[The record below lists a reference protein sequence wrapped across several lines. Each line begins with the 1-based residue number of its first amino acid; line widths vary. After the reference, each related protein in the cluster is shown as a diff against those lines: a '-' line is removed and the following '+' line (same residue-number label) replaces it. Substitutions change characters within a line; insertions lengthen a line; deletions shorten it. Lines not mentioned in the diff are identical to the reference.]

1 MFYDK
6 AKIYVKAGIGGNG
19 VVAFRREKYVPE
31 GGPNGGDG
39 GDGGSVVLVGDK
51 GLRTLVDFKYKPH
64 VKAKKGEHGQ
74 GKGRHGKKA
83 EDNILMVPLGTIVR
97 DFDTNELIA
106 DVTEDGQRVVVAK
119 GGRGGRGNA
128 RFVSAKNR
136 VPMVAERGEPGEEVT
151 LFLELKLLADVG
163 LIGMPNAGKSTL
175 ISVISAAKPKIADYP
190 FTTLK
195 PNLGVVSIEVG
206 NSFVVADIP
215 GLIEGAHQG
224 LGLGHE
230 FLRHIERTRIFV
242 HVLDMSPAEDK
253 NIVEIFNTINKEL
266 VLYNPKLANK
276 KQIIAA
282 NKMDVPGAE
291 DNLEILKKELG
302 EQYEI
307 FSISAVAG
315 MGLKPLLGR
324 ISQLIDE
331 IEPEPLHTEDEIK
344 VFTEPALERFIIDR
358 EDGIF
363 VVRGKEIER
372 HFAMTD
378 FNNEEGVKRF
388 QRILKVMGVESAL
401 IEEGINYGDFVR
413 IGDLEF
419 EFVE

>member
-6 AKIYVKAGIGGNG
+6 AKIYVKAGDGGNG
-19 VVAFRREKYVPE
+19 IVAFRREKYVPE

-39 GDGGSVVLVGDK
+39 GDGGSVILMGDK

-74 GKGRHGKKA
+74 GKNRHGRNA
-83 EDNILMVPLGTIVR
+83 EDTILKVPLGTIVK
-97 DFDTNELIA
+97 DFDTGELIA
-106 DVTEDGQRVVVAK
+106 DITEDGQCVVVAR

-128 RFVSAKNR
+128 RFASAKNR
-136 VPMVAERGEPGEEVT
+136 VPSVAEKGEPGEEVT

-163 LIGMPNAGKSTL
+163 LVGMPNAGKSTL

-195 PNLGVVSIEVG
+195 PNLGVVSVDEG
-206 NSFVVADIP
+206 SSFVVADIP

-224 LGLGHE
+224 AGLGHE

-242 HVLDMSPAEDK
+242 HVLDMTPAQDK
-253 NIVEIFNTINKEL
+253 NIVDVFSVINREL
-266 VLYNPKLANK
+266 ILYNPKLADK

-282 NKMDVPGAE
+282 NKMDVSGAE
-291 DNLEILKKELG
+291 KNLELLKKELG

-307 FSISAVAG
+307 FPISAVAG
-315 MGLKPLLGR
+315 TGLKPLIGR
-324 ISQLIDE
+324 IAQLIGE
-331 IEPEPLHTEDEIK
+331 IEPEPLFGEDEIK
-344 VFTEPALERFIIDR
+344 VFMEPVERFTIGR

-363 VVRGKEIER
+363 VVKGKEVEK

-378 FNNEEGVKRF
+378 FNNEEGIRRF
-388 QRILKVMGVESAL
+388 QRILKTMGVEDAL
-401 IEEGINYGDFVR
+401 LKKGINYGDLVR

>member
-6 AKIYVKAGIGGNG
+6 AKIYVKAGDGGNG
-19 VVAFRREKYVPE
+19 IVAFRREKYVAE
-31 GGPNGGDG
+31 GGPSGGDG
-39 GDGGSVVLVGDK
+39 GTGGSVILIGDK

-64 VKAKKGEHGQ
+64 VKAKRGEHGQ
-74 GKGRHGKKA
+74 SKNRHGKNA
-83 EDNILMVPLGTIVR
+83 EDSIIKVPLGTIIKN
-97 DFDTNELIA
+97 FDTGGLIA
-106 DVTEDGQRVVVAK
+106 DITEENQSVVIAK

-128 RFVSAKNR
+128 RFTSAKNR
-136 VPMVAERGEPGEEVT
+136 VPAVAEKGEPGAEVT

-163 LIGMPNAGKSTL
+163 LIGLPNAGKSTL

-195 PNLGVVSIEVG
+195 PNLGVVSVEEG

-224 LGLGHE
+224 AGLGHE

-242 HVLDMSPAEDK
+242 HVLDMALDEK
-253 NIVEIFNTINKEL
+253 KEIVDVFHSINKEL
-266 VLYNPKLANK
+266 FLYNPKLANK

-291 DNLEILKKELG
+291 ENLKKLNKEIG

-307 FSISAVAG
+307 FPISAIAQNG
-315 MGLKPLLGR
+315 IKPLIGR
-324 ISQLIDE
+324 LAQLIGE
-331 IEPEPLHTEDEIK
+331 IEPESLFNEEDIE
-344 VFTEPALERFIIDR
+344 VFVEPEERFNIVK
-358 EDGIF
+358 EDGMF
-363 VVRGKEIER
+363 VVQGREVEK

-378 FNNEEGVKRF
+378 FNNEEGAKRF
-388 QRILKVMGVESAL
+388 QRILKAMGVEKAL
-401 IEEGINYGDFVR
+401 LDQGINYGDVVR

-419 EFVE
+419 EFLE

>member
-6 AKIYVKAGIGGNG
+6 AKIYVKAGDGGNG
-19 VVAFRREKYVPE
+19 IVAFRREKYVPE

-39 GDGGSVVLVGDK
+39 GDGGSVILMGDK

-74 GKGRHGKKA
+74 GKNRHGRNA
-83 EDNILMVPLGTIVR
+83 EDTILKVPLGTIVK
-97 DFDTNELIA
+97 DFDTGELIA
-106 DVTEDGQRVVVAK
+106 DITEDGQCVVVAR

-128 RFVSAKNR
+128 RFASAKNR
-136 VPMVAERGEPGEEVT
+136 VPSVAEKGEPGEEVT

-163 LIGMPNAGKSTL
+163 LVGMPNAGKSTL

-195 PNLGVVSIEVG
+195 PNLGVVSVDEG
-206 NSFVVADIP
+206 SSFVVADIP

-224 LGLGHE
+224 AGLGHE

-242 HVLDMSPAEDK
+242 HVLDMTPAEDK
-253 NIVEIFNTINKEL
+253 NIVDVFSVINREL
-266 VLYNPKLANK
+266 ILYNPKLADK

-282 NKMDVPGAE
+282 NKMDVSGAE
-291 DNLEILKKELG
+291 KNLELLKKELG

-307 FSISAVAG
+307 FPISAVAG
-315 MGLKPLLGR
+315 TGLKPLIGR
-324 ISQLIDE
+324 IAQLIGE
-331 IEPEPLHTEDEIK
+331 IEPEPLFGEDEIK
-344 VFTEPALERFIIDR
+344 VFMEPVERFTIER

-363 VVRGKEIER
+363 VVKGKEVEK

-378 FNNEEGVKRF
+378 FNNEEGIRRF
-388 QRILKVMGVESAL
+388 QRILKTMGVEDAL
-401 IEEGINYGDFVR
+401 LKKGINYGDLVR

>member
-6 AKIYVKAGIGGNG
+6 VKIYVKAGDGGNG
-19 VVAFRREKYVPE
+19 IVAFRREKYVPE

-39 GDGGSVVLVGDK
+39 GDGGSVILIGDK

-74 GKGRHGKKA
+74 GKNRHGRNA
-83 EDNILMVPLGTIVR
+83 EDTILKVPLGTIVK
-97 DFDTNELIA
+97 DFDTGELIA
-106 DVTEDGQRVVVAK
+106 DITEDGQCVVVAR

-128 RFVSAKNR
+128 RFASAKNR
-136 VPMVAERGEPGEEVT
+136 VPSVAEKGEPGEEVT

-195 PNLGVVSIEVG
+195 PNLGVVSVDNG
-206 NSFVVADIP
+206 SSFVVADIP

-224 LGLGHE
+224 AGLGHE

-242 HVLDMSPAEDK
+242 HVLDMTPTQDK
-253 NIVEIFNTINKEL
+253 NILDVFNVINREL
-266 VLYNPKLANK
+266 ILYNPKLADK
-276 KQIIAA
+276 KQVIAA
-282 NKMDVPGAE
+282 NKMDVSGAE
-291 DNLEILKKELG
+291 KNLELLKKELG

-307 FSISAVAG
+307 FPISAIAG
-315 MGLKPLLGR
+315 SGLKPLIGR
-324 ISQLIDE
+324 IAQLIEE
-331 IEPEPLHTEDEIK
+331 IEPEPLFSEDEIR
-344 VFTEPALERFIIDR
+344 VFMEPVERFTIER
-358 EDGIF
+358 ENGIF
-363 VVRGKEIER
+363 VVKGKEVEK

-388 QRILKVMGVESAL
+388 QRILKAMGVEDAL
-401 IEEGINYGDFVR
+401 LKKGINYGDLVR

>member
-6 AKIYVKAGIGGNG
+6 AKIYVKAGNGGNG
-19 VVAFRREKYVPE
+19 IVAFRREKYVPE

-39 GDGGSVVLVGDK
+39 GDGGSVILVGDK

-74 GKGRHGKKA
+74 GKSRHGKNA
-83 EDNILMVPLGTIVR
+83 ENNILKVPLGTIVK
-97 DFDTNELIA
+97 DFDTGELIA
-106 DVTEDGQRVVVAK
+106 DITEDDQRVVVAK

-136 VPMVAERGEPGEEVT
+136 VPTVAENGEPGEEVT

-195 PNLGVVSIEVG
+195 PNLGVVSVDEG

-224 LGLGHE
+224 AGLGHE

-242 HVLDMSPAEDK
+242 HVLDMTLGEDK
-253 NIVEIFNTINKEL
+253 CIVETFNTINKEL
-266 VLYNPKLANK
+266 VLYNPKLADK

-282 NKMDVPGAE
+282 NKMDVSGAE
-291 DNLEILKKELG
+291 TNLELLKKELG
-302 EQYEI
+302 EQYEV
-307 FSISAVAG
+307 FPISAVAG
-315 MGLKPLLGR
+315 IGLRPLIGK
-324 ISQLIDE
+324 IAQLIDE
-331 IEPEPLHTEDEIK
+331 IEPEPLHNEDEIK
-344 VFTEPALERFIIDR
+344 VFMEPIERFTIDR
-358 EDGIF
+358 EDGKF
-363 VVRGKEIER
+363 VVAGKEVER
-372 HFAMTD
+372 HFAMTN
-378 FNNEEGVKRF
+378 FENEEGVKRF
-388 QRILKVMGVESAL
+388 QRILKAMGVEKAL
-401 IEEGINYGDFVR
+401 LEEGINYGDTVR

>member
-6 AKIYVKAGIGGNG
+6 VKIYVKAGNGGNG
-19 VVAFRREKYVPE
+19 IVAFRREKYVPE

-74 GKGRHGKKA
+74 GKSRHGKNA
-83 EDNILMVPLGTIVR
+83 EDNILKVPLGTIVKN
-97 DFDTNELIA
+97 FDTDELIA
-106 DVTEDGQRVVVAK
+106 DIIEDNQRVVIAK

-128 RFVSAKNR
+128 RFTSAKNR
-136 VPMVAERGEPGEEVT
+136 VPTVAENGEPGEEVT
-151 LFLELKLLADVG
+151 LLLELKLLADVG

-195 PNLGVVSIEVG
+195 PNLGVVSIEEG
-206 NSFVVADIP
+206 SSFVAADIP

-224 LGLGHE
+224 AGLGHE

-242 HVLDMSPAEDK
+242 HVLDMSLAEDK
-253 NIVEIFNTINKEL
+253 NVAEVFKTINREL
-266 VLYNPKLANK
+266 VLYNPKLADK

-282 NKMDVPGAE
+282 NKMDIPGAE
-291 DNLEILKKELG
+291 DNLELLKKELG

-307 FSISAVAG
+307 FPISAVAG
-315 MGLKPLLGR
+315 IGIKPLIGR
-324 ISQLIDE
+324 AAQLVEE
-331 IEPEPLHTEDEIK
+331 IEPEPLYSEDEIK
-344 VFTEPALERFIIDR
+344 VFTEPAERFTIER
-358 EDGIF
+358 EDDIF
-363 VVRGKEIER
+363 VVSGKEVER

-388 QRILKVMGVESAL
+388 QRILKVMGVEAAL
-401 IEEGINYGDFVR
+401 LDEGINYGDTVK

-419 EFVE
+419 EFLE

>member
-39 GDGGSVVLVGDK
+39 GDGGSVILVGDK

-74 GKGRHGKKA
+74 GKSRHGKNA
-83 EDNILMVPLGTIVR
+83 EDNILKVPLGTIVR
-97 DFDTNELIA
+97 DFDTNDLIA
-106 DVTEDGQRVVVAK
+106 DITEDGQRVVVAR

-128 RFVSAKNR
+128 RFASAKNR
-136 VPMVAERGEPGEEVT
+136 VPSVAEKGEPGEEIT

-195 PNLGVVSIEVG
+195 PNLGVVSVDVG

-224 LGLGHE
+224 AGLGHE

-253 NIVEIFNTINKEL
+253 NVVEIFKTINKEL
-266 VLYNPKLANK
+266 VLYNPKLADK

-315 MGLKPLLGR
+315 KGLKPLIGR
-324 ISQLIDE
+324 IAQLIEE

-344 VFTEPALERFIIDR
+344 VFAEPLERFIIDR

-363 VVRGKEIER
+363 VVKGKEIER

-378 FNNEEGVKRF
+378 FENEEGVRRF
-388 QRILKVMGVESAL
+388 QRILKVMGVEDAL
-401 IEEGINYGDFVR
+401 RKEGINYGDLVR
-413 IGDLEF
+413 IADLEF

>member
-6 AKIYVKAGIGGNG
+6 AKIYLKAGDGGNG
-19 VVAFRREKYVPE
+19 IVAFRREKYVPE

-39 GDGGSVVLVGDK
+39 GDGGSVILIGDK

-74 GKGRHGKKA
+74 GKNRHGRNA
-83 EDNILMVPLGTIVR
+83 EDTILSVPLGTIVKN
-97 DFDTNELIA
+97 FDTGELIA
-106 DVTEDGQRVVVAK
+106 DVTEDGQRVVVAR

-128 RFVSAKNR
+128 RFASAKNR
-136 VPMVAERGEPGEEVT
+136 VPAVAEKGEPGEEVT

-195 PNLGVVSIEVG
+195 PNLGVVSVDEG
-206 NSFVVADIP
+206 SSFVVADIP

-224 LGLGHE
+224 AGLGHE

-242 HVLDMSPAEDK
+242 HVLDLTPVEDK
-253 NIVEIFNTINKEL
+253 NIIEAFNTINKEL
-266 VLYNPKLANK
+266 VLYNPKLADK

-282 NKMDVPGAE
+282 NKMDVSGAE
-291 DNLEILKKELG
+291 KNLELLSKELEG
-302 EQYEI
+302 KYEI
-307 FSISAVAG
+307 FPISAVAG
-315 MGLKPLLGR
+315 TGLKPLIGR
-324 ISQLIDE
+324 IAQLIDE
-331 IEPEPLHTEDEIK
+331 IEPEPLYAGDEIK
-344 VFTEPALERFIIDR
+344 IFCEPEERFTIDR

-363 VVRGKEIER
+363 VVKGKEVEK

-378 FNNEEGVKRF
+378 FNNEEGVRRF
-388 QRILKVMGVESAL
+388 QRILKVMGVENAL
-401 IEEGINYGDFVR
+401 LEKGINYGDTVR

>member
-6 AKIYVKAGIGGNG
+6 VKIYVKAGDGGNG
-19 VVAFRREKYVPE
+19 IVAFRREKYVPE

-39 GDGGSVVLVGDK
+39 GDGGSVILIGDK

-74 GKGRHGKKA
+74 GKNRHGRNA
-83 EDNILMVPLGTIVR
+83 EDTILNVPLGTIVK
-97 DFDTNELIA
+97 DFDTGELIA
-106 DVTEDGQRVVVAK
+106 DITEDGQCVVVAR

-128 RFVSAKNR
+128 RFASAKNR
-136 VPMVAERGEPGEEVT
+136 VPSVAEKGEPGEEVT

-195 PNLGVVSIEVG
+195 PNLGVVSVDNG
-206 NSFVVADIP
+206 SSFVVADIP

-224 LGLGHE
+224 AGLGHE

-242 HVLDMSPAEDK
+242 HVLDMTPAQDK
-253 NIVEIFNTINKEL
+253 NILDVFNVINREL
-266 VLYNPKLANK
+266 ILYNPKLADK
-276 KQIIAA
+276 KQVIAA
-282 NKMDVPGAE
+282 NKMDVSGAE
-291 DNLEILKKELG
+291 KNLELLKKELG

-307 FSISAVAG
+307 FPISAIAG
-315 MGLKPLLGR
+315 SGLKPLIGR
-324 ISQLIDE
+324 IAQLIEE
-331 IEPEPLHTEDEIK
+331 IEPEPLFSEDEIR
-344 VFTEPALERFIIDR
+344 VFMEPVERFTIER
-358 EDGIF
+358 ENGIF
-363 VVRGKEIER
+363 VVKGKEVEK

-388 QRILKVMGVESAL
+388 QRILKAMGVEDAL
-401 IEEGINYGDFVR
+401 LKKGINYGDLVR

>member
-6 AKIYVKAGIGGNG
+6 AKIYVKAGDGGNG
-19 VVAFRREKYVPE
+19 IVAFRREKYVPE

-39 GDGGSVVLVGDK
+39 GDGGSVILIGDK

-74 GKGRHGKKA
+74 GKNRHGRNA
-83 EDNILMVPLGTIVR
+83 EDTILSVPLGTIVKN
-97 DFDTNELIA
+97 FDTGELIA
-106 DVTEDGQRVVVAK
+106 DVTEDGQRVVVAR

-128 RFVSAKNR
+128 RFASAKNR
-136 VPMVAERGEPGEEVT
+136 VPVVAEKGEPGEEVT

-195 PNLGVVSIEVG
+195 PNLGVVSVDEG
-206 NSFVVADIP
+206 SSFVVADIP

-224 LGLGHE
+224 AGLGHE

-242 HVLDMSPAEDK
+242 HVLDLTPVEDK
-253 NIVEIFNTINKEL
+253 NIIEAFNTINKEL
-266 VLYNPKLANK
+266 VLYNPKLADK

-282 NKMDVPGAE
+282 NKMDVSGAE
-291 DNLEILKKELG
+291 KNLELLSKELEG
-302 EQYEI
+302 KYEI
-307 FSISAVAG
+307 FPISAVAG
-315 MGLKPLLGR
+315 TGLKPLIGR
-324 ISQLIDE
+324 IAQLIDE
-331 IEPEPLHTEDEIK
+331 IEPEPLYAGDEIK
-344 VFTEPALERFIIDR
+344 IFCEPEERFTIDR

-363 VVRGKEIER
+363 VVKGKEVEK

-378 FNNEEGVKRF
+378 FNNEEGVRRF
-388 QRILKVMGVESAL
+388 QRILKVMGVENAL
-401 IEEGINYGDFVR
+401 LEKGINYGDTVR